1 MEIDVTLL
9 AISFPI
15 TTLVFHYIPKVVT
28 IEINQSAFESYP
40 HMSMRLGDVSYGDG
54 PGENGT
60 AARLEVSPDGVLR
73 CTGAYHAYSF
83 GCNHVSEVRGNGMS
97 GL

>member
-1 MEIDVTLL
+1 MGVEIDVTLL

-15 TTLVFHYIPKVVT
+15 TTLVFHYISKVVT

-54 PGENGT
+54 HWREWYCSE
-60 AARLEVSPDGVLR
+60 ARS
-73 CTGAYHAYSF
+73 
-83 GCNHVSEVRGNGMS
+83 
-97 GL
+97 